1 MSKIVKIFDTTLR
14 DGEQTPGV
22 NLNTKE
28 KLRIAKQLEN
38 LGVDIIEAGFAVSS
52 PGDFDAVKTIAE
64 NIKNSTVASLARAV
78 KGDVDAALRA
88 LEKAKRKRV
97 HIFLA
102 TSPLHREF
110 KLKMSKQEI
119 IDRAYEAVTYA
130 KGFIDDIEFSA
141 EDAMRTE
148 PEYLVEV
155 FNAAI
160 AAGATTLNVPDTVG
174 YRTPVE
180 IFERIKYLRDN
191 VKGIENVDIST
202 HCHDDLGLATANS
215 IAAVEAGATQIEC
228 TVNGLG
234 ERGGNTALE
243 EVVMILNTRK
253 DRYKDLRTNI
263 DTRQIYPT
271 SKMVSLLTGVSIQVN
286 KAIVGANAFSHQ
298 SGIHQ
303 HGVLANPETYEI
315 MTPESVGRDTKN
327 SLVLGK
333 LSGKHAFVDKL
344 AKLGFDL
351 KDEEVSHL
359 FDEFKKLADKKKNI
373 LDEDIIS
380 LVTGNTAKFIGG
392 LELASF
398 EITRKEGK
406 PKAEVTIITGD
417 TEKTETAYG
426 DGPVDAAYNAINSI
440 LNDNFELKEYKLD
453 SITGD
458 TDAQAQVV
466 VRIEKGGETYIGK
479 SQSTD
484 IVEASINAYIDGINR
499 LYKGDKND

>member
-148 PEYLVEV
+148 PEYLIEV

-174 YRTPVE
+174 YRTPTE
-180 IFERIKYLRDN
+180 IFERIKYLREN

-202 HCHDDLGLATANS
+202 HCHDDLGLAVANS

-253 DRYKDLRTNI
+253 DRFKDLRTNI

-344 AKLGFDL
+344 IKLGFHL
-351 KDEEVSHL
+351 KEEEVSHL

-373 LDEDIIS
+373 QDEDIIS

-392 LELASF
+392 LELVSF

-406 PKAEVTIITGD
+406 PKAEVTIKIDGA
-417 TEKTETAYG
+417 EKTETTIG

-440 LNDNFELKEYKLD
+440 LDDSFELKEYKLD

-466 VRIEKGGETYIGK
+466 VRIEKNGETYIGK

-499 LYKGDKND
+499 LYKGEKND

>member
-1 MSKIVKIFDTTLR
+1 VY
-14 DGEQTPGV
+14 GEW
-22 NLNTKE
+22 LWEKE
-28 KLRIAKQLEN
+28 
-38 LGVDIIEAGFAVSS
+38 
-52 PGDFDAVKTIAE
+52 
-64 NIKNSTVASLARAV
+64 
-78 KGDVDAALRA
+78 
-88 LEKAKRKRV
+88 
-97 HIFLA
+97 
-102 TSPLHREF
+102 
-110 KLKMSKQEI
+110 
-119 IDRAYEAVTYA
+119 
-130 KGFIDDIEFSA
+130 
-141 EDAMRTE
+141 
-148 PEYLVEV
+148 
-155 FNAAI
+155 
-160 AAGATTLNVPDTVG
+160 
-174 YRTPVE
+174 VE
-180 IFERIKYLRDN
+180 IL
-191 VKGIENVDIST
+191 
-202 HCHDDLGLATANS
+202 L
-215 IAAVEAGATQIEC
+215 
-228 TVNGLG
+228 
-234 ERGGNTALE
+234 LE

-253 DRYKDLRTNI
+253 DRFKDLRTNI

-344 AKLGFDL
+344 IKLGFHL
-351 KDEEVSHL
+351 KEEEVSHL

-373 LDEDIIS
+373 QDEDIIS

-392 LELASF
+392 LELVSF

-406 PKAEVTIITGD
+406 PKAEVTIKIDGA
-417 TEKTETAYG
+417 EKTETTIG

-440 LNDNFELKEYKLD
+440 LDDSFELKEYKLD

-466 VRIEKGGETYIGK
+466 VRIEKNGETYIGK

-499 LYKGDKND
+499 LYKGEKND